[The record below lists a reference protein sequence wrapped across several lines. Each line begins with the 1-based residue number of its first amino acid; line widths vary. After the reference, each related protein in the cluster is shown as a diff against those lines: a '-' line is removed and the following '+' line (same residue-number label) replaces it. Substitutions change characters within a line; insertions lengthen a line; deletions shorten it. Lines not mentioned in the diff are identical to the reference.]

1 MIITVLFQVMKF
13 FSRPI
18 LNQDGHKSAAFFK
31 RQSDCFQA
39 DLSSHKASED
49 MSKNIF
55 QLKSLHHHAI
65 AVISTS
71 VDGEFHYL
79 LRFL

>member
-1 MIITVLFQVMKF
+1 MKF
-13 FSRPI
+13 FSRPV
-18 LNQDGHKSAAFFK
+18 LNQDGHKSAALFK

-39 DLSSHKASED
+39 DLPSHKASED

-71 VDGEFHYL
+71 VNGEFHYL